1 MTDNA
6 RGAVFGLGAFALF
19 ASHDALIKFLGGQ
32 YSPVQVLFFVTLF
45 GFPLVSLM
53 LMRDRTDGNL
63 FPRQPVWVAVR
74 TAAAV
79 LGALSAF
86 YAFANLPLAQVYA
99 ILFASP
105 LLITVLAIPLLGE
118 RVRLRR
124 GLAVL
129 VGLVGV
135 LIVLRPGTAELG
147 FGHLAALTAA
157 VLGALSAI
165 VVRRIGAQERSVVL
179 IIYPL
184 MANFVLMGLLLP
196 LVYVPMP
203 VLHLGA
209 TLAAAGLGFVAM
221 LLVILAYRSGEAM
234 VIAPMQYS
242 QIVWAT
248 LFGLLFFGE
257 TPDLATA
264 LGAAVVIASGVYIV
278 LREGRS
284 DASEN
289 RPVLATRARPGTPS
303 APVLPPE
310 PGADEGPGPGR

>member
-1 MTDNA
+1 MTANA
-6 RGAVFGLGAFALF
+6 RGALLALGAFALF
-19 ASHDALIKFLGGQ
+19 ATHDAVIKFLGGQ

-45 GFPLVSLM
+45 GFPVVSFM

-63 FPRQPVWVAVR
+63 FPRQPVWVALR

-79 LGALSAF
+79 VGALAAF
-86 YAFANLPLAQVYA
+86 YAFATLPLAQVYA

-105 LLITVLAIPLLGE
+105 LLITLLAIPILGE
-118 RVRLRR
+118 KVRLRR

-129 VGLVGV
+129 VGLAGV

-147 FGHLAALTAA
+147 VGHLAALAAA
-157 VLGALSAI
+157 VLGALSSVI
-165 VVRRIGAQERSVVL
+165 VRRIGSEERSVVL

-184 MANFVLMGLLLP
+184 MANFVLMGLLMP
-196 LVYVPMP
+196 FVHEPMP
-203 VLHLGA
+203 FEH
-209 TLAAAGLGFVAM
+209 LAATFAAAALGFLGM
-221 LLVILAYRSGEAM
+221 LLVIYAYRSGEAM

-264 LGAAVVIASGVYIV
+264 IGAAVVIMSGVYIV

-284 DASEN
+284 DASATQ
-289 RPVLATRARPGTPS
+289 PVLGARNRPGTPS
-303 APVLPPE
+303 APAVPVRSPS
-310 PGADEGPGPGR
+310 DDDRGPAA